1 MTNTQKVQL
10 NILKEMADKQVITS
24 IDYSTYEGL
33 VEISKKEDR
42 SIRKIVRRLITEHV
56 KNYSY

>member
-42 SIRKIVRRLITEHV
+42 SIRKIVRRLIIEHV